1 MSNRPPMDELKL
13 DRDVAISKIKSSRN
27 RAIFIHVD
35 RVFEAREDS
44 SKGLN
49 VGSCI
54 RVNASQAVKFLE
66 GMSKETAAMVWVTF
80 HMDDKFI
87 FIG

>member
-1 MSNRPPMDELKL
+1 MSNRPPMVELKL
-13 DRDVAISKIKSSRN
+13 DRDAAISKIKSSRN

-35 RVFEAREDS
+35 RAFEAREDS
-44 SKGLN
+44 GKGYN
-49 VGSCI
+49 VSSCL

-66 GMSKETAAMVWVTF
+66 NISPEMSSKLWVTF
-80 HMDDKFI
+80 HMDDRFI

>member
-35 RVFEAREDS
+35 RVFEARVEDTKGYNVS
-44 SKGLN
+44 SCL
-49 VGSCI
+49 

-66 GMSKETAAMVWVTF
+66 NMSPEMASKVWVKF
-80 HMDDKFI
+80 HIDDDYI